1 MMKKITGLTLTAML
15 VVSML
20 AGCGANDGTVGNS
33 TNDGRSVAERSGDVI
48 ENTGRNAGEAV
59 REGADAA
66 GNVVREGADTAGD
79 MVRNGEG
86 MIMAAGSR
94 IQDVVMDIGEALGI
108 TMPNK
113 LDETSLKD
121 VFGLDPADIEEYYGE
136 YSAVNTSADHIIGVK
151 VKDGKVDKV
160 RKALESRKEEVLK
173 NFEEYLPDQYD
184 KAQAGKIIEK
194 GNYLFLVIAGDSNR
208 GYDNEINRAEEIV
221 GGYFR

>member
-59 REGADAA
+59 REGADA
-66 GNVVREGADTAGD
+66 AGD

-194 GNYLFLVIAGDSNR
+194 GNYLFLVIAGDANR

>member
-66 GNVVREGADTAGD
+66 GD

-94 IQDVVMDIGEALGI
+94 IQDIVMDIGEALGI

-194 GNYLFLVIAGDSNR
+194 GNYLFLVIAGDANR

>member
-59 REGADAA
+59 REGADA
-66 GNVVREGADTAGD
+66 AGD

>member
-1 MMKKITGLTLTAML
+1 MMKKITGLTLTVML

-59 REGADAA
+59 REGADA
-66 GNVVREGADTAGD
+66 AGD